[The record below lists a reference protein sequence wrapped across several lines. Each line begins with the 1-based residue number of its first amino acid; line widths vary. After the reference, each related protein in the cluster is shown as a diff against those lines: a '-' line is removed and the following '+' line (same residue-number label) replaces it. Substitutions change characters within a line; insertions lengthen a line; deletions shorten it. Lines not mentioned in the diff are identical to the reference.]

1 MSQQEFPGAYD
12 AGAPQADPATS
23 AGPAEPVPLA
33 SGPGPEP
40 LEFPG
45 CRSERLAVEQL
56 EALEEDPKNRFEY
69 WDRDTETVWMVR
81 EPAGVPHER
90 PGSRLAQCCHAIGA
104 ARGADIECLGATDLC
119 LLDAQGHKRK
129 IMQADQC
136 VYLHPARDRVPRNDG
151 MEVGVH
157 DFPDVVLEVDHTTDI
172 RRGKLKLYEAWGF
185 PEIWAEVPD
194 RYTPSRRPG
203 LRSGVT
209 LWLLGEDGRY
219 RESPVSRAF
228 RGWTASEIHAAL
240 NEEGPWTERTCDALD
255 RVGRGLGSAQGT
267 GPDDLPWLR
276 RHRAE
281 GRARGRAEGRAE
293 GEARERARVKALLM
307 DKVLGPEYPRDAPA
321 LAGLSDAQVIEL
333 LIQCADES
341 ELHARL
347 EASRRPDRS

>member
-1 MSQQEFPGAYD
+1 MSEPESTGAYRAD
-12 AGAPQADPATS
+12 VAQTVPSADPAE
-23 AGPAEPVPLA
+23 PAPLA
-33 SGPGPEP
+33 SVPDPGP

-45 CRSERLAVEQL
+45 CRSRRLTVEQL

-90 PGSRLAQCCHAIGA
+90 PGSRLARCCELIAA
-104 ARGADIECLGATDLC
+104 ARGSDIECLGATDLC
-119 LLDAQGHKRK
+119 LLDAQGRKRK

-136 VYLHPARDRVPRNDG
+136 MYLHPARDRLPKDGG

-203 LRSGVT
+203 LRPGVT

-293 GEARERARVKALLM
+293 GEAKANARVRALLM
-307 DKVLGPEYPRDAPA
+307 ERVLGPGYPRDAPV
-321 LAGLSDAQVIEL
+321 LAGLSDEQVIEL
-333 LIQCADES
+333 LIQCADAS
-341 ELHARL
+341 ELHARV
-347 EASRRPDRS
+347 EALRRR